1 MDRVQIKQQIMN
13 VLRDNGV
20 FMNDNESELNELM
33 EIDSL
38 TYVSVMVDLESALD
52 VELDE
57 LTIAE
62 QDVTYAVFIDKI
74 ADLVEQKLKEI

>member
-1 MDRVQIKQQIMN
+1 MDRGEIKEQISG

-20 FMNDNESELNELM
+20 FINDSETGLDELM

-38 TYVSVMVDLESALD
+38 TYVSVMVDLESALG

-62 QDVTYAVFIDKI
+62 QEVTYAGFIDKI